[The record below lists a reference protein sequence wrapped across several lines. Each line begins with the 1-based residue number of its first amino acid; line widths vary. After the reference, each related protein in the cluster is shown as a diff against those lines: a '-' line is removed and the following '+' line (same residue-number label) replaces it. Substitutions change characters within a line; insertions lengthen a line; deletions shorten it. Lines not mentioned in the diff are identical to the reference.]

1 MQDKKVMALYIRLS
15 DEDGDIGDSAGKQES
30 NSVTNQRKL
39 LQEYYAGHPGLH
51 KYELR
56 EFCDDG
62 YSGTNFDRPGF
73 QAMMAQVRQKTV
85 GCIMVKDLSRFGREY
100 LEVSSYLELI
110 LPLFGTRFIS
120 VNDSF
125 DSADYA
131 GTTGGIELALR
142 NLINGL
148 YSVDLSKKIRSA
160 VKTRNRQGKYWG
172 GWGFYG
178 YLPNPAD
185 KHRLVVDENV
195 RPVVEKIFTLCI
207 EGSSTTQI
215 ACQLNKEGIPCPA
228 VYKRQNGLGYN
239 GKIMEDGPVWLRG
252 TVRKILNDERYTGK
266 MITGTRES
274 EGMRCNKMK
283 KLPQEEWTVIE
294 RAHEPIIT
302 EETFQ
307 QAKAAMQSRIRTV
320 NQNTVGSRKENLFVC
335 GFCGRKLQKSGGR
348 VIHLV
353 CPKARILPDTPC
365 ANVYVELGQL
375 QEKTLQVVRV
385 MAKALLEQSE
395 KHGMTA
401 ASESGKLESEITQLQ
416 HQIKHLQNSKF
427 ELYEDYRS
435 GKLTKERFMEIQR
448 GNQLKTEGLGREAE
462 SKKKQLDQLQ
472 ENSQQIAGRLQPAEE
487 VWILTNYRPE
497 IICKLVEVVKV
508 FGDGR
513 IELEM
518 KFRDIF
524 AGLEIKI

>member
-15 DEDGDIGDSAGKQES
+15 DEDEDIGNPAGKQES
-30 NSVTNQRKL
+30 NSVTNQRRL
-39 LQEYYAGHPGLH
+39 LREYYAGHPGLH

-148 YSVDLSKKIRSA
+148 YSIDLSKKIRSA
-160 VKTRNRQGKYWG
+160 MKTRNRQGKYWG

-185 KHRLVVDENV
+185 KHKLVVDENV
-195 RPVVEKIFTLCI
+195 RPVVEKIFALCI
-207 EGSSTTQI
+207 AGSSTTQI
-215 ACQLNKEGIPCPA
+215 ACQLNQEGIPCPA
-228 VYKRQNGLGYN
+228 AYKRRNGLGYN

-283 KLPQEEWTVIE
+283 KLPQEEWTVVE
-294 RAHEPIIT
+294 GAHEPIIT

-307 QAKAAMQSRIRTV
+307 KARAAMQSRIRTV
-320 NQNTVGSRKENLFVC
+320 NQNTAGSRKENLFVC
-335 GFCGRKLQKSGGR
+335 GFCGRKLQKSGSR
-348 VIHLV
+348 VVHLV
-353 CPKARILPDTPC
+353 CPKARTLPDTPC
-365 ANVYVELGQL
+365 ANVYAELGQI
-375 QEKTLQVVRV
+375 QEKTLQVVRL

-395 KHGMTA
+395 KHSTTV
-401 ASESGKLESEITQLQ
+401 ASESGKLESEIKQLQ
-416 HQIKHLQNSKF
+416 RQIKQLQSSKL
-427 ELYEDYRS
+427 ELYEDYRA
-435 GKLTKERFMEIQR
+435 GKLTKERFMEIQSS
-448 GNQLKTEGLGREAE
+448 NQLKAEGLGHKAE

-472 ENSQQIAGRLQPAEE
+472 WNLQQLEGHSQPAED
-487 VWILTNYRPE
+487 VWVLASYRPE
-497 IICKLVEVVKV
+497 VICKLIEAVKV

-518 KFRDIF
+518 KFQDV
-524 AGLEIKI
+524 LLD